1 MYSLGLI
8 SLEWVEQLFSLS
20 FLFLFGWRDIVTLF
34 ISKFDLLISLVF
46 KLRNGCL
53 KIPSF
58 FLQFR
63 LGCVL
68 KHLKRAFQPF
78 YLLKNWYN
86 LWLLHHNN
94 IILFCTIIVSFWQ
107 SPMAGPPI
115 STSSNSSLNQ
125 EMKAI
130 CFLSESTAT
139 SMNPQPRVAIYGYL
153 NWQMLE
159 SHLFKSY
166 MHIPAGA
173 AAG

>member
-1 MYSLGLI
+1 MLTVLSSECSTEGAWDNFFRDRVHSSHLGFASIRYMWASILSLNC
-8 SLEWVEQLFSLS
+8 
-20 FLFLFGWRDIVTLF
+20 
-34 ISKFDLLISLVF
+34 K
-46 KLRNGCL
+46 
-53 KIPSF
+53 
-58 FLQFR
+58 
-63 LGCVL
+63 
-68 KHLKRAFQPF
+68 
-78 YLLKNWYN
+78 
-86 LWLLHHNN
+86 NN

-130 CFLSESTAT
+130 CFFLSESTTT